1 MFLESSLKQTV
12 RTLCTEAL
20 VATGIIDRIFGR
32 KAFSAYD
39 YMFTPRQLIYFTQC
53 LSETRD
59 VPGCCVEVGCAYG
72 QTTAFLRKF
81 MDESRIVKDYY
92 AIDTFRG
99 FIPGHVDYEVERRS
113 KNRRAIAT
121 SFVINKKKW
130 FDNGLKAAGI
140 HSVSSVACDATK
152 FDFDHIGPIAF
163 ALLDVDLYVP
173 MIDILPKVY
182 QNLSTGGILLI
193 DDCKPDERWDGAL
206 AAYEEFASRMGFEP
220 QIVFDK
226 IGVVPKR

>member
-1 MFLESSLKQTV
+1 MFLENSVKQTV
-12 RTLCTEAL
+12 RMVCTEAL
-20 VATGIIDRIFGR
+20 VATGIIDRVFGR

-59 VPGCCVEVGCAYG
+59 VRVAAWRSVVPMAKPPPS
-72 QTTAFLRKF
+72 RKF
-81 MDESRIVKDYY
+81 MEESKIIKDYY

-99 FIPGHVDYEVERRS
+99 FVPGHVDYEVQRRS

-121 SFVINKKKW
+121 SFVTNKKKW
-130 FDNGLKAAGI
+130 FDSSLNAAGV
-140 HSVSSVACDATK
+140 HSVASVECDATK

-163 ALLDVDLYVP
+163 AFLDVDLYVP

-182 QNLSTGGILLI
+182 RNLSAGGILLI

-206 AAYEEFASRMGFEP
+206 AAYGNLPRGWVSS
-220 QIVFDK
+220 
-226 IGVVPKR
+226 PKLSSTRWGSCRKR